1 MPELAVGIDLGGTK
15 ILTGLMTL
23 DGEILRRRQIPTCA
37 SSQSSTAVLDLMAAS
52 MREVMADAGLN
63 NQVRRFA
70 CAAPGPITWPDGV
83 IMNSPNLGWRQVELK
98 RELEARLSE
107 KVIVGKD
114 TDLAALGEYYFGQ
127 GCQYD
132 HLLYLTISTGIG
144 GGIIADG
151 KIYHGSRGGAGEF
164 GHMVVNP
171 AGYYCF
177 CGRQGCLEAQASGTA
192 IAKMAG
198 AMSHTTFGGKTGNDI
213 SAREVGMAAREGDK
227 AARKILANVVTD
239 LSTGIANLVHI
250 FNPQII
256 VLGGAVMLG
265 LQDIIMQ
272 PLRERV
278 MEEVFPLH
286 GEGLPIEVTS
296 LGSDIGLYGC
306 LAAIIDETSN
316 KNLLSDSHP
325 LGKLGKHRELRKS

>member
-1 MPELAVGIDLGGTK
+1 MPEFGIGIDLGGTK

-23 DGEILRRRQIPTCA
+23 DGEILSRRLIPTEA
-37 SSQSSTAVLDLMAAS
+37 GTQAPAVIIDKMADSVMELMA
-52 MREVMADAGLN
+52 EAGGA
-63 NQVRRFA
+63 RKIMGFS
-70 CAAPGPITWPDGV
+70 CAAPGPITYPHGV
-83 IMNSPNLGWRQVELK
+83 IMDSPNLGWQQVRLK
-98 RELEARLSE
+98 HELEKRLGQ

-132 HLLYLTISTGIG
+132 HLIYITVSTGIG

-151 KIYHGSRGGAGEF
+151 KIYHGNRGGAGEF

-171 AGYYCF
+171 NGYYCF

-192 IAKMAG
+192 IAKMAALTMTG
-198 AMSHTTFGGKTGNDI
+198 AEKDWADQTGGVVT
-213 SAREVGMAAREGDK
+213 AREVGMAARAGQK
-227 AARKILANVVTD
+227 TAGRIIASVITD
-239 LSTGIANLVHI
+239 LSNGIANLVHI
-250 FNPQII
+250 FNPQIVI
-256 VLGGAVMLG
+256 LGGGVMQG
-265 LQDIIMQ
+265 LQDIMLK

-286 GEGLPIEVTS
+286 GAGLQIEVTS

-306 LAAIIDETSN
+306 LAAILQEKD
-316 KNLLSDSHP
+316 K
-325 LGKLGKHRELRKS
+325 

>member
-1 MPELAVGIDLGGTK
+1 MPELGIGIDLGGTK

-23 DGEILRRRQIPTCA
+23 NGEILKRRQIPTEA
-37 SSQSSTAVLDLMAAS
+37 GTQVPAVIIDRMTDSVQALLV
-52 MREVMADAGLN
+52 EAGGAN
-63 NQVRRFA
+63 NITGLA
-70 CAAPGPITWPDGV
+70 CAAPGPITYPHGV
-83 IMNSPNLGWRQVELK
+83 IMDSPNLGWQQVRLK
-98 RELEARLSE
+98 HELEKRLGK

-132 HLLYLTISTGIG
+132 HLLYITVSTGIG

-151 KIYHGSRGGAGEF
+151 RIYHGNRGGAGEF

-198 AMSHTTFGGKTGNDI
+198 YMMTGADN
-213 SAREVGMAAREGDK
+213 SWRGQSSQVVTAREVGMAAREGNK
-227 AARKILANVVTD
+227 AARRILANVVAD
-239 LSTGIANLVHI
+239 LGSGIANLVHI
-250 FNPQII
+250 FNPQIV
-256 VLGGAVMLG
+256 VLGGGVMQG
-265 LQDIIMQ
+265 LQDIIMK

-278 MEEVFPLH
+278 MDEVFPLH
-286 GEGLPIEVTS
+286 GAGLQIELTS
-296 LGSDIGLYGC
+296 LGGDIGLYGC
-306 LAAIIDETSN
+306 LAAILQERD
-316 KNLLSDSHP
+316 
-325 LGKLGKHRELRKS
+325 